1 MFRTGNIRKLLILL
15 VATGCLATSAW
26 AKVTPITETS
36 QGVSGASRLVK
47 ALSSSVSGFLGFR
60 APATY
65 ANGEDGNC
73 LGESTGYECKER
85 NGVFNKLCTD
95 IDGVEWGTCKCS
107 DAFYSLKEWCVKS
120 YPSQEN
126 ECMMYVK
133 PDERSEK
140 CTAEKNN
147 DGVFITKYKT
157 YAKMC
162 KQTFS
167 TDFGQDYYYYNENE
181 ECDPDDKLTPV
192 PCALEI
198 ENEKGLP
205 IWIHSKVCM
214 NPKKC
219 RIRDKKDDGYPERS
233 LKNPDGYYWKCSL
246 PGEQAERR
254 FDRTC
259 YKENN
264 ETIKDEELD
273 DFFPQAWDSET
284 PTVKCS
290 RSGLSP
296 FCENVPREGLNRII
310 GRPAK
315 GFWLEGITNEMI
327 DKLHAFGG
335 DFKYCSKDVDP
346 LGIQNIIYKGKDKS
360 ECAAI
365 GLKTSTEFFR
375 KKEGPRTH
383 INQTC
388 SGYEFQLSCKLD
400 DDSESSSI
408 CLSQTK
414 PDLPAC
420 RFGKRK
426 YAYLTKE
433 EALAAE
439 PDSDG
444 VAQCWVLCMNSGYC
458 TAWQPYPSCDN
469 GLAYVLYDESSGCTD
484 GAKEWCMHNGEL
496 EGVCRY
502 EDKCDTRL
510 MTLAEWCAK
519 EHPADPDCTSNY
531 VGNSNNKM
539 TCLLEDEP
547 KFLEFGSKCAQE
559 PDNDK
564 IQKVS
569 TDSCKPNPSDTPV
582 YTKCY
587 IQTEQDGVLK
597 TDEYY
602 ECSCPASYVSSCETQ
617 NFAPGGTKCA
627 WDGDV
632 KHQGC
637 YYICGTVYAP
647 SYASTENTC
656 PLVGGIY
663 ETTWRGDMCADP
675 LDDSIKYVCGCP
687 DFFVTKQEYCKKT
700 YPKQADRDKCLQ
712 DYSGYGD
719 VCRQELAPDGTVLEK
734 YTSYANFCPS
744 GRDLYYSKS
753 ECEAF
758 GGIYERSCLLRDG
771 TERVLCHC
779 DTSWKLESECEALGL
794 EGAGETCSLE
804 GAAEDKVKYSKCV
817 YPCNKVMTKTYV
829 ADQGRAYKY
838 VDSSKAVPTKIM
850 CQNLLGNGASFGAN
864 SVMGSSVECSQNHE
878 LRYPCFCSVDME
890 TCDPDENKYPKN
902 DALTCTYNG
911 VTFYGAADGL
921 PCTYILCPKTG
932 PNSAVVPASTDT
944 GVFGKAVVKTCLN
957 DASGMKHVTC
967 DASVYKYACNYPY
980 ENDETLSDFCR
991 YEDDASKNMSAS
1003 SPKHYRRQED
1013 CNVRLEFASCG
1024 KTLIDD
1030 VKGTILGVANSAA
1043 ECQSKYGTGAQAQLC
1058 EYGEA
1063 QRYKRA
1069 FNCYYVGEY
1078 AYHTG
1083 NCGVRHD
1090 LTGPWVMING
1100 VKHWNECTCAP
1111 SYKYHKYNCG
1121 GIFSGKP
1128 CAQKVY
1134 DAAGVKV
1141 YEDAAL
1147 PSSVSQVD
1155 LYPYCTCTP
1164 EFNQVCD
1171 EDGSGR
1177 YKGVGTPCNGKYK
1190 SCECVPDEIPLNWA
1204 DNYYGCPNGKRPTG
1218 VWKNNGCG
1226 KKYYQCYSNECTW
1239 EYTEQCPS
1247 PLIGVGEPC
1256 QDNQGNVGGYKS
1268 CRCPAEYTKV
1278 CGKDEVGVGE
1288 PCSLKGVLYY
1298 KSCQPQN
1305 SCLSN
1310 QSETCT
1316 GNLQLGVNPCLRD
1329 EITYYEKCICAQGYD
1344 KVCGEGEVGLGKFCE
1359 INGVRYYKECEKPQ
1373 KEECTAGHVTACDA
1387 NQESYSPCYTT
1398 DENGRSVVKYL
1409 CRCPS
1414 NYFTCSG
1421 EGEAPA
1427 TDAETCTQKASDGT
1441 VKTTYNKC
1449 AKAEGTTCTEWQ
1461 SKNYKYCAASEIGS
1475 GGDCYDE
1482 EGKVKYAECRE
1493 TKSCE
1498 ANGFK
1503 YTCQEHKAEWLG
1515 ETCVDAFGNKL
1526 YRECPCPENYVSCP
1540 GSNTTKGQRCVAVH
1554 ENGTV
1559 DAPVYESCACD
1570 TSKFKYTCE
1579 GDENNLGVEPPVN
1592 GKYCALFKD
1601 VTDKNGI
1608 VTTIETRYYQT
1619 CSCAD
1624 KYKYTCSGQGQ
1635 YVQEEDRDDYCEV
1648 QGVRYYQN
1656 CACTSSYI
1664 YTAED
1669 CADVDKFGNGAFAD
1683 ISAGACEVKGTFG
1696 KWSNVTLYK
1705 TCSCRADYKK
1715 CSNREVKEGLSDFCR
1730 RPDGTV
1736 YAPTCT
1742 GQEACPTG
1750 YKETPGGDCVLCT
1763 IQNCDYCLTSNVCAA
1778 CLTGYELVDGKCQK
1792 PTEQCLVPH
1801 CRTCLDPTTCSVC
1814 KTEETV
1820 EAGDADP
1827 CGNRAPKEL
1836 IQRNQKFILVEGKC
1850 VAQCY
1855 VCGCD
1860 ECSPD
1865 NGYICLKCQEG
1876 FNLQR
1881 VGTPPITQTL
1891 CIAPPAEAECQSY
1904 PETACYDDNKKLCK
1918 NCECEECKTSKGRI
1932 QYKKWDGSCK
1942 NGYVRSAIKNDDG
1955 TINPD
1960 GKTCVKCGDGCKYC
1974 DDKPQ
1979 CIQCENRSHTISGID
1994 CIAPDKCAGYEKDD
2008 CYDKTNSTCE
2018 HCKCDECDGKYKEW
2032 NGKTCKSGYKL
2043 NIAGKDING
2052 KDIAENMTC
2061 VSCNIQNC
2069 AGCAMNDVC
2078 AKCGIINSQQ
2088 YVLTPSGRYCVMPIT
2103 GCEVYRDQQASFCE
2117 KCEGGYTLNS
2127 GSCTKDEG

>member
-1 MFRTGNIRKLLILL
+1 MFRTGNIRNFVVLFV
-15 VATGCLATSAW
+15 VAVCLAAALAY
-26 AKVTPITETS
+26 AKVTPIVETS
-36 QGVSGASRLVK
+36 AGLSGVGR
-47 ALSSSVSGFLGFR
+47 SVSGQSSSSSGSSTGT
-60 APATY
+60 PISTY
-65 ANGEDGNC
+65 ADGDDAECTGEIT
-73 LGESTGYECKER
+73 STECAER
-85 NGVFNKLCTD
+85 GGTFIKSCTD
-95 IDGVEWGTCKCS
+95 KGGVEWGTCTCS
-107 DAFYSLKEWCVKS
+107 GFFYTAKEWCS
-120 YPSQEN
+120 LNYPLNNSCWQ
-126 ECMMYVK
+126 YVH
-133 PDERSEK
+133 PDETEEV
-140 CTAEKNN
+140 CTADKNS
-147 DGVFITKYKT
+147 DGATIVKYKT
-157 YAKMC
+157 FAFSCDSAKC
-162 KQTFS
+162 DS
-167 TDFGQDYYYYNENE
+167 DDSSHYWYYSEKG
-181 ECDPDDKLTPV
+181 CDSDDSLSVT
-192 PCALEI
+192 PCAMEI
-198 ENEKGLP
+198 TNESGA
-205 IWIHSKVCM
+205 KVWTIRQVCT
-214 NPKKC
+214 NCEKC
-219 RIRDKKDDGYPERS
+219 KVLKDTAEYYPEKS
-233 LKNPDGYYWKCSL
+233 LNNPEGYFWKNGTENNANSL
-246 PGEQAERR
+246 CW
-254 FDRTC
+254 TC
-259 YKENN
+259 YKKSGEVAENSDFLHGWAAN
-264 ETIKDEELD
+264 APVIGGCGASYSKRKTCSYTAEIGYEL
-273 DFFPQAWDSET
+273 P
-284 PTVKCS
+284 VKGKWVENITDKMINNLKS
-290 RSGLSP
+290 VGSS
-296 FCENVPREGLNRII
+296 FAYCEKV
-310 GRPAK
+310 
-315 GFWLEGITNEMI
+315 
-327 DKLHAFGG
+327 
-335 DFKYCSKDVDP
+335 VDP
-346 LGIQNIIYKGKDKS
+346 LGIQNIVWKGDGIT
-360 ECAAI
+360 ECTALGFDTNA
-365 GLKTSTEFFR
+365 EFFR
-375 KKEGPRTH
+375 VKGALRTL
-383 INQTC
+383 ISQTC
-388 SGYEFQLSCKLD
+388 SENEFQISCKLD
-400 DDSESSSI
+400 DKSDESSI
-408 CLSQTK
+408 CVNPQK
-414 PDLPAC
+414 PTDYPAC
-420 RFGKRK
+420 NFEGKF
-426 YAYLTKE
+426 YSYLTE
-433 EALAAE
+433 EEVRAAE
-439 PDSDG
+439 PETEG
-444 VAQCWVLCMNSGYC
+444 VGKCYTLCIGTGYC
-458 TAWQPYPSCDN
+458 TAYQPYQFCDN
-469 GLAYVLYDESSGCTD
+469 GLAYISYSSGGCAD
-484 GAKEWCMHNGEL
+484 GVEEWCVIGSNL
-496 EGVCRY
+496 EHVCRY
-502 EDKCDTRL
+502 ADKCDSRL

-519 EHPADPDCTSNY
+519 EHPSDPDCTSNY

-547 KFLEFGSKCAQE
+547 KFLEFGPKCAQE

-569 TDSCKPNPSDTPV
+569 TDSCKPNSSDTPV

-587 IQTEQDGVLK
+587 IQTEQDGALK

-637 YYICGTVYAP
+637 YYTCGTVYAP

-656 PLVGGIY
+656 PLVGDIY
-663 ETTWRGDMCADP
+663 ETNWRGDMCGDP
-675 LDDSIKYVCGCP
+675 SDDTIKYVCGCP
-687 DFFVTKQEYCKKT
+687 DFFMTKQEYCEET
-700 YPKQADRDKCLQ
+700 YDTQIDRDNCIQ
-712 DYSGYGD
+712 NFSGWGT
-719 VCRQELAPDGTVLEK
+719 VCRQDLAANGTVLEK

-744 GRDLYYSKS
+744 DRDLYYSKS

-758 GGIYERSCLLRDG
+758 GGIYERSCLLQDG

-804 GAAEDKVKYSKCV
+804 GADEDKVKYSKCV

-850 CQNLLGNGASFGAN
+850 CHNLLGSGASFGAN

-890 TCDPDENKYPKN
+890 TCDSDENKYPRD

-921 PCTYILCPKTG
+921 PCTYVLCPKIG
-932 PNSAVVPASTDT
+932 PNSAVVAASTDT
-944 GVFGKAVVKTCLN
+944 SVFGKAVVKTCLN
-957 DASGMKHVTC
+957 DDSGMKHVTC

-980 ENDETLSDFCR
+980 EDDETLSDFCR

-1024 KTLIDD
+1024 ETLVDD

-1128 CAQKVY
+1128 CDQKVY

-1141 YEDAAL
+1141 YEDDTL

-1164 EFNQVCD
+1164 DFNQVCD

-1177 YKGVGTPCNGKYK
+1177 YKGVGTPCNGKYTA
-1190 SCECVPDEIPLNWA
+1190 CECIPDELPLNWA
-1204 DNYYGCPNGKRPTG
+1204 DNYYGCPNGRKPTG

-1256 QDNQGNVGGYKS
+1256 QDNEGKIGGYKS
-1268 CRCPAEYTKV
+1268 CQCPAEYTKV

-1359 INGVRYYKECEKPQ
+1359 IDGVRYYKECEKPQ

-1592 GKYCALFKD
+1592 GKYCALFED
-1601 VTDKNGI
+1601 VTDENGV

-1669 CADVDKFGNGAFAD
+1669 CADVEQFGNGAFAD

-1696 KWSNVTLYK
+1696 EWTNVTLYK

-1715 CSNREVKEGLSDFCR
+1715 CSSREVKEGLDDYCI

-1742 GQEACPTG
+1742 GQEACPVG
-1750 YKETPGGDCVLCT
+1750 YKETPSGSCVLCT
-1763 IQNCDYCLTSNVCAA
+1763 IQNCDYCLEANVCAA

-1801 CRTCLDPTTCSVC
+1801 CKTCSTPTTCAAC
-1814 KTEETV
+1814 NTEETV
-1820 EAGDADP
+1820 M
-1827 CGNRAPKEL
+1827 AP
-1836 IQRNQKFILVEGKC
+1836 NVEPSCKQVVPTQMVEKDQEFVLTDGKC
-1850 VAQCY
+1850 IARCY
-1855 VCGCD
+1855 VCACA
-1860 ECSPD
+1860 ECEED
-1865 NGYICLKCQEG
+1865 NGYYCKKCEDGYTLVKTGSVPVQQTFCQAPQEE
-1876 FNLQR
+1876 
-1881 VGTPPITQTL
+1881 P
-1891 CIAPPAEAECQSY
+1891 ECQGYTNSM
-1904 PETACYDDNKKLCK
+1904 CQDDNRKYCK
-1918 NCECEECKTSKGRI
+1918 NCECAECETSKG
-1932 QYKKWDGSCK
+1932 QTWYKEWDGSCK

-1960 GKTCVKCGDGCKYC
+1960 GNTCVKCGDGCKYC

-1979 CIQCENRSHTISGID
+1979 CIQCENRSYTISGID

-2008 CYDKTNSTCE
+2008 CYDKTDSPCDN
-2018 HCKCDECDGKYKEW
+2018 CKCDECDGKYKEW
-2032 NGKTCKSGYKL
+2032 NGKTCRSGYKL

-2069 AGCAMNDVC
+2069 AGCAMDDVC
-2078 AKCGIINSQQ
+2078 AKCGVINNLQ
-2088 YVLTPSGRYCVMPIT
+2088 YILTPSGRYCVMPIT

-2117 KCEGGYTLNS
+2117 KCEDGYTLNS